1 MNKTRENA
9 DNETNPRSSTES
21 QQAVES
27 IKSAITSTGSFIE
40 SVTKKIVS
48 SRTAQSL
55 LKQTSES
62 IDNATQNRTML

>member
-1 MNKTRENA
+1 MKSNITGTVNKTRENA

-21 QQAVES
+21 QQA
-27 IKSAITSTGSFIE
+27 GMLIE